1 MIRLTTR
8 KKMRVSN
15 RLAFFAALTLV
26 ITLWRGPVR
35 PAWRIATVVTGFTL
49 TVLLSWT
56 VDSPG
61 DWVERLIPLALALIL
76 SWWGSRKI

>member
-26 ITLWRGPVR
+26 ISALAGMNNSQLTAQDADDRMAAHAASR
-35 PAWRIATVVTGFTL
+35 MNHTTAT
-49 TVLLSWT
+49 
-56 VDSPG
+56 SPG
-61 DWVERLIPLALALIL
+61 TNTVQGNKGFKMSLFLIR
-76 SWWGSRKI
+76 GS

>member
-26 ITLWRGPVR
+26 ISALAGMSNSQLTGQG
-35 PAWRIATVVTGFTL
+35 AEGSMAAHAANRISQAAAT
-49 TVLLSWT
+49 
-56 VDSPG
+56 SPG
-61 DWVERLIPLALALIL
+61 TGTVQGNKGFKMSLFLIR
-76 SWWGSRKI
+76 GN